1 MEVEYLAVDYLKLS
15 ELYGNFLIAI
25 GGVSITI
32 LTVILTFSSK
42 KNTFL
47 VAALIV
53 STISCFTGAHM
64 MAETAAFVSK
74 YNNISSGER
83 LFLLASTN
91 IFIAVILVIF
101 ALMLLPIISRK
112 VDVHSIKPISISVFV
127 FVIFAVLFSV
137 VLSYYR
143 MPAPQGWFPIKT
155 AFAVGLTLSVILFVL
170 LRLEILS
177 KAALLWWSFIPIIV
191 FTLVSFG
198 WFAWSFPYT
207 LDNGGKVWNID
218 IYIFSLAITTTCAS
232 LGVAATQ
239 ALYDEKILKFMC
251 EETLH
256 WRRGALKCIIA
267 P

>member
-1 MEVEYLAVDYLKLS
+1 MKVDYLAVDYLKLS
-15 ELYGNFLIAI
+15 EQYGNFLIAI

-32 LTVILTFSSK
+32 LTVILTFSSEK
-42 KNTFL
+42 KNIFL

-74 YNNISSGER
+74 YKDISSGER

-91 IFIAVILVIF
+91 IFIAVVLVIF
-101 ALMLLPIISRK
+101 ALMLLPIISDK
-112 VDVHSIKPISISVFV
+112 VDVTSIKPISISVFV

-143 MPAPQGWFPIKT
+143 MPAPKGWLPIQI
-155 AFAVGLTLSVILFVL
+155 AFAVGLTLSVILIVL
-170 LRLEILS
+170 LEFEILP
-177 KAALLWWSFIPIIV
+177 KKALLWVSFIPIIG

-207 LDNGGKVWNID
+207 LDNGGKVLNED
-218 IYIFSLAITTTCAS
+218 IYLFSLAITSTCAF

-239 ALYDEKILKFMC
+239 FIL
-251 EETLH
+251 
-256 WRRGALKCIIA
+256 
-267 P
+267 